1 VSHSPLGVVAL
12 AALLLAALLGVRIAV
27 AGGPSGLVVAGD
39 ASVHPDRPADLAVV
53 HKDSTGYDGQFVY
66 RLALDPFTRAGTAYG
81 ITLDNPP
88 YRQQRVGLPLAAWAV
103 AKTGLPLSVALLL
116 VNALALL
123 AAAWAG
129 AVLAVRLGRDARW
142 GLLVAFSPALVIGVA
157 RDLTEPLTT
166 ALLLLGLVAWTA
178 PRAAPRA
185 AVRTALLGT
194 VAFTAA
200 VLTRETTL
208 AVLSGLG
215 LYEVWTLL
223 RDPAHRAA
231 ALARAALLLV
241 PLAAYLGWQAH
252 LRHVW
257 GRLPL
262 AATDGDVGLPILH
275 TLRSLP
281 LGGGAWAD
289 WASKDALQAH
299 AWVVERF
306 LLAAL
311 LVVVAWA
318 LRRSR
323 LHPAL
328 KYGWV
333 VGALLALTATWGR
346 DVAFLRAANEAV
358 VLGLLVLLGTRAR
371 AATYVLAGVAG
382 LSLYVAVA
390 YGVVL

>member
-1 VSHSPLGVVAL
+1 VSHSPLAVVAL
-12 AALLLAALLGVRIAV
+12 AALLLAVLLGVRVAA
-27 AGGPSGLVVAGD
+27 AGGPSGLAVAGD
-39 ASVHPDRPADLAVV
+39 ASVHPGHPADLAVV
-53 HKDSTGYDGQFVY
+53 HRDSTGYDGQFVY
-66 RLALDPFTRAGTAYG
+66 RLALDPFTHAETAYG

-88 YRQQRVGLPLAAWAV
+88 YRQQRIGLPLAAWTV
-103 AKTGLPLSVALLL
+103 ARTGLPLSVALLL
-116 VNALALL
+116 VNALAVL

-166 ALLLLGLVAWTA
+166 ALLLLGLVAWTGSRTW
-178 PRAAPRA
+178 RA
-185 AVRTALLGT
+185 ALLGAA
-194 VAFTAA
+194 AFTAA

-208 AVLSGLG
+208 AVLTGLG
-215 LYEVWTLL
+215 LYELWTLL
-223 RDPAHRAA
+223 RDPARRAA

-262 AATDGDVGLPILH
+262 AATDGDVGLPVLH

-281 LGGGAWAD
+281 RGGGAWAD

-311 LVVVAWA
+311 LVIVAWA

-323 LHPAL
+323 VHAAIG
-328 KYGWV
+328 YGWV
-333 VGALLALTATWGR
+333 VGTLLALTTTWGR

-358 VLGLLVLLGTRAR
+358 VLGLLVLLGHRAR
-371 AATYVLAGVAG
+371 ATTCALAGVAG
-382 LSLYVAVA
+382 LSLYLAVA